1 MIELPTEKGAVYCE
15 LITIQDAPFIFF
27 TTQKNI
33 QTGITCVYP
42 VRYYSIETAFN
53 EFLNHTKRIYEN
65 R

>member
-1 MIELPTEKGAVYCE
+1 MIELPTANGNVFCE
-15 LITIQDAPFIFF
+15 LITIKDLPFIFF
-27 TTQKNI
+27 TTQENI
-33 QTGITCVYP
+33 QAGITCVYP